1 MKKIVI
7 GFSICTS
14 ILAFG
19 QKAEDLIPQEAVS
32 VFSINNISILKKVS
46 MDELVKYEFMSEVQ
60 SEIFDGSTNGKTLK
74 DSGIDFDQ
82 KLNAFYGQNKSFEI
96 AGFTFGIKD
105 KEALFAVFDDF
116 DKIESQI
123 PGVESYINYS
133 NHLFIKG
140 NVGIVL
146 RIDPVNDRVSEIT
159 DSIWAARG
167 YEYIYNQYEE
177 EIFDDYGIEEE
188 YEYEEGDEMESD
200 YEGGTENIEES
211 ELAIEGEESEN
222 DLLNKTYWEMRD
234 SITDALRNQ
243 FMLETM
249 EDVFLHK
256 LNLIGKD
263 PKFAEQLQ
271 HTSDGIFYMDNS
283 RNFSSASGLWQ
294 FQSLF
299 PELFKDVQNLYTGN
313 VLLGDIVLKDNAI
326 VIDFESNYGK
336 ELGSIYQK
344 LSDTKFDKNVLKYIH
359 KNNTGFFAYNINLK
373 EAYRQAYDVIIPVL
387 SEENDPRISS
397 KVLMAELI
405 NDFVDIDA
413 VFETYQGSMFG
424 TFNGIKKVKTT
435 RIEFFYDEETF
446 EYGEKEVESDEEM
459 PVFTMGFTTKRGDI
473 PAKVL
478 KHLSKL
484 TSRFKNEGNYWVM
497 EDAIFNSVPMYIIN
511 KNDLLIF
518 TNDEDLALNHAGGYG
533 GNALSGK
540 AVKKAKSS
548 KFMYAHFDWGQALSN
563 LPREMFNSKQNEI
576 LDSMRGKTG
585 VLELTSTKPSNT
597 KTEFHIT
604 YDFEGEYDNA
614 GKYLL
619 DLVNSVY
626 VLTK

>member
-7 GFSICTS
+7 GFSICIS

-140 NVGIVL
+140 NAGIVL

-177 EIFDDYGIEEE
+177 EIYDDYGI
-188 YEYEEGDEMESD
+188 EEGDEMESD

-211 ELAIEGEESEN
+211 ELAIEGEETEN

-243 FMLETM
+243 FMLEIM

-484 TSRFKNEGNYWVM
+484 TSRFKNEGNYWVV

-533 GNALSGK
+533 DNALSGK

>member
-140 NVGIVL
+140 NAGIVL

-177 EIFDDYGIEEE
+177 EIFDDYGIEED

-533 GNALSGK
+533 SNALSGK